1 MNIGIPFDLYILNDD
16 KAWLL
21 GFIYADATISR
32 VNGQDVIRIFNIDQG
47 LLEEIKFH
55 FAIPYKVGKQVN
67 KTTTVY
73 FLRFANPVFVDSV
86 ESYGFQ
92 KDRTDLTI
100 PKMSVIHTRRFV
112 QGFLKG
118 KASYFQEKDHGTYGV
133 KIIYRSTSFI
143 NDIAKYLAR
152 VCKVKIANPH
162 CRIIKNK
169 RSCEIKYV
177 GQDCDKVRSFIES
190 GLF

>member
-1 MNIGIPFDLYILNDD
+1 MSFYIPFDFYTLNND

-21 GFIYADATISR
+21 GFIFADATISKI
-32 VNGQDVIRIFNIDQG
+32 NGQNVIRIFNIDQG
-47 LLEEIKFH
+47 LLEEIKYH
-55 FAIPYKVGKQVN
+55 FVIPYKVGKQVN

-73 FLRFANPVFVDSV
+73 FLRFANPHFVDSV

-100 PKMSVIHTRRFV
+100 PRMSSVHTRRFI

-118 KASYFQEKDHGTYGV
+118 KASYFEEKESRNYGV
-133 KIIYRSTSFI
+133 KIIYRSNSFI
-143 NDIAKYLAR
+143 TEVAKYIAKTCN
-152 VCKVKIANPH
+152 VKVANAH

-169 RSCEIKYV
+169 TSCEIKYV
-177 GQDCDKVRSFIES
+177 GVESDKVHSFIES